1 MEYKIHLISTI
12 AATGGIIVQLV
23 ADITTTANVP
33 DNKVNVPLTF
43 SLIFYLPLACYIVA
57 NLGFGTKKLRV

>member
-1 MEYKIHLISTI
+1 
-12 AATGGIIVQLV
+12 LV

-43 SLIFYLPLACYIVA
+43 SLIFYLPLA
-57 NLGFGTKKLRV
+57 